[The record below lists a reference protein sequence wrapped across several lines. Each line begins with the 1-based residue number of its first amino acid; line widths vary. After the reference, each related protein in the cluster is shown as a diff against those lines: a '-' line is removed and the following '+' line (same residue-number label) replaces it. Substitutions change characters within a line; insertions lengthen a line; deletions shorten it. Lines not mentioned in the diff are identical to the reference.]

1 MTKKNGPALYDVSSL
16 IQAGIDPKTGLPIK
30 MTQSLCNTPEEI
42 RKALRIKDEQ
52 TAINRYEWNNLPN
65 GLDGHLLERILY
77 YKGQLAFFY
86 MPEDDNY
93 YILPYALS
101 GTIDVYGRYKKITP
115 LPFNGTAK
123 DEKDAWIV
131 GLYRYPVYDID
142 KEEEFDKENSCV
154 LLHDYAKQI
163 SQTVLPRSLLQE
175 PLLNLMSEAFP
186 MARTSLLANSGI
198 QGMRVSSEDEGMNVA
213 AAGQAIATCALRGQI
228 WAPIIGAPGLEELTG
243 KGTANQ
249 AEEYFL
255 YYQSL
260 DNERLSWY
268 GLENGGAYQKK
279 AHMLQMEQEMN
290 NSNNNLIYQDGLK
303 LREKFC
309 EFVNKIFGLNISV
322 SEIQQDMKEAIING
336 DFKEDDTIDDNRDF
350 GGNDDE

>member
-1 MTKKNGPALYDVSSL
+1 MHPVVAVVATNAPRRAVNLANNFILSSF
-16 IQAGIDPKTGLPIK
+16 
-30 MTQSLCNTPEEI
+30 
-42 RKALRIKDEQ
+42 RI
-52 TAINRYEWNNLPN
+52 
-65 GLDGHLLERILY
+65 
-77 YKGQLAFFY
+77 FC
-86 MPEDDNY
+86 NY

-131 GLYRYPVYDID
+131 GLYRYPVYNID

-163 SQTVLPRSLLQE
+163 SQTVLPRSSLQE

-249 AEEYFL
+249 AEEYRNSINTQNYDL
-255 YYQSL
+255 IRMKYIVTV
-260 DNERLSWY
+260 
-268 GLENGGAYQKK
+268 EN
-279 AHMLQMEQEMN
+279 L
-290 NSNNNLIYQDGLK
+290 
-303 LREKFC
+303 
-309 EFVNKIFGLNISV
+309 
-322 SEIQQDMKEAIING
+322 
-336 DFKEDDTIDDNRDF
+336 
-350 GGNDDE
+350 